1 MKHVIDYNDATEE
14 FASAIY
20 SDDFRMKQFAKANS
34 HVSDTQIINALEQE
48 LADLE
53 SADDVVDASVHLI
66 EAQHYLDLLRYR
78 NKERFQFR
86 LAVNK

>member
-20 SDDFRMKQFAKANS
+20 SDDFRMKQFAKANR
-34 HVSDTQIINALEQE
+34 HVSDDDLVDAIEQE

-53 SADDVVDASVHLI
+53 SADDVVDAESHAVQ
-66 EAQHYLDLLRYR
+66 AQHYRDLLQYR
-78 NKERFQFR
+78 KDQRFQFR
-86 LAVNK
+86 NAVNK